1 MLDNKWIRAL
11 LAFAVVLSLGIL
23 LGMSVLDKIEDN
35 RIAKR
40 EKLIQN
46 ELITSGLI
54 AERVEL
60 ESQLAKL
67 SESERR
73 IGTVTFLFTEPNEVI
88 YDELYAAM
96 TLWKIQGTVAISD
109 TSLPGD
115 DGNMS
120 VAEYKAMLDSGWSGA
135 VLFDGDGSLA
145 DYLDA
150 LEARLTPL
158 GIQLPDTLYFRGFV
172 GEEAYVGLEY
182 NEDGS
187 YKIGYE
193 LDKIMTDYSI
203 KFIVQETYQEGKV
216 CYESFDK
223 PFVYCEALGFN
234 ATEGAGQAVKYL
246 AAQSLIACA
255 ETGGT
260 VVYTIGFDPEST
272 TGDFYGVTDTD
283 DTTDDFNRMLTR
295 IAGDYKSALHIMNLN
310 EVKERRNRPVDTEI
324 LEEKARL
331 QAELDEVLAKIQA
344 VRDKYSK

>member
-11 LAFAVVLSLGIL
+11 LAFAVVLSLIIL
-23 LGMSVLDKIEDN
+23 LGMSVLEKIEEN
-35 RIAKR
+35 TIAKR
-40 EKLIQN
+40 ERLIQN

-73 IGTVTFLFTEPNEVI
+73 IGTATFLFTEPNEVI

-96 TLWKIQGTVAISD
+96 TLWKIQGTIAISD

-115 DGNMS
+115 EGNMS
-120 VAEYKAMLDSGWSGA
+120 VAEYKAMLDSGWSAA
-135 VLFDGDGSLA
+135 VIFDGDGSLA

-150 LEARLTPL
+150 LVARLAPL
-158 GIQLPDTLYFRGFV
+158 GIQLPNTLYFRGFV
-172 GEEAYVGLEY
+172 GEEGYFGLTVEA
-182 NEDGS
+182 DGS
-187 YKIGYE
+187 YKIGAE
-193 LDKIMTDYSI
+193 LSRIMEDYYI
-203 KFIVQETYQEGKV
+203 KFIVQETYQTKPV
-216 CYESFDK
+216 CHEDFDK
-223 PFVYCEALGFN
+223 PFVYCEAVGFN
-234 ATEGAGQAVKYL
+234 AYLGTENNKKLLSQ
-246 AAQSLIACA
+246 QSLIKCA
-255 ETGGT
+255 ETGGA

-310 EVKERRNRPVDTEI
+310 EVKEQRNRPVDTEI